1 MFLWVRLKI
10 DSHPKI
16 NEMSPDE
23 IGKRVFDAFIKE
35 KVLTTPGT
43 YFKSPRVTPMT
54 RDEEIGKTFIRLSYA
69 LPSLDELEE
78 GAKRMGRALRQEWE
92 L

>member
-1 MFLWVRLKI
+1 
-10 DSHPKI
+10 
-16 NEMSPDE
+16 MSPDD
-23 IGKRVFDAFIKE
+23 ISKQVFDTFIKE

-43 YFKSPRVTPMT
+43 YFKSPRVAPMT
-54 RDEEIGKTFIRLSYA
+54 REEEIGKTFIRLSYA
-69 LPSLDELEE
+69 LPSFEELEE